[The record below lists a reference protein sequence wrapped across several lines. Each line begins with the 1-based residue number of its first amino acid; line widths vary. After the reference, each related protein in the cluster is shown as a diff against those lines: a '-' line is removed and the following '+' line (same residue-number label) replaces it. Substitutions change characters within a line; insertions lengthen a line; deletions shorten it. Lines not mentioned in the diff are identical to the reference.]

1 MIPSRYHRDTRSQE
15 INGNP
20 SGYPT
25 SGRRIFAID
34 DDKMDSLSLS
44 ELRHHFDHRFPPR
57 FSNNVAE
64 E

>member
-20 SGYPT
+20 SGYPP
-25 SGRRIFAID
+25 SGRRILTVD
-34 DDKMDSLSLS
+34 DDEMNSPSQF